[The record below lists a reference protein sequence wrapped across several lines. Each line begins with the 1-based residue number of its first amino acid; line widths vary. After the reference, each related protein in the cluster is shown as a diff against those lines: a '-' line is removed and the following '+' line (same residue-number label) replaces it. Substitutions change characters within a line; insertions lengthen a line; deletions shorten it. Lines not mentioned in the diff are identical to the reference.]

1 MHMNLT
7 TWLSTFA
14 GISGTALCIVA
25 LWLATWAFRH
35 FGITSLL
42 WLIAVKAS
50 GSIASLA
57 ITLPDPKKVQRA
69 YERIQAQFD
78 TSLGDAA
85 ASLIYIRPALG
96 LLPPLCLMI
105 IVAGEI
111 GHYGTR
117 LRADYLPSPSVR
129 RCYSWRVVIGILAV
143 FAAIAPSI
151 IIAYVMRSTP

>member
-14 GISGTALCIVA
+14 GVSGAALCIVA
-25 LWLATWAFRH
+25 LWLATWAFLR

-42 WLIAVKAS
+42 WLIAVKVS
-50 GSIASLA
+50 GAIASLV

-69 YERIQAQFD
+69 YERMQTQFD
-78 TSLGDAA
+78 TSPGDAIS
-85 ASLIYIRPALG
+85 SLIYIRPSLG
-96 LLPPLCLMI
+96 LLPPLFLML

-117 LRADYLPSPSVR
+117 LRADYIPSPSLR

-143 FAAIAPSI
+143 LASIAPSI
-151 IIAYVMRSTP
+151 IIAYVMKSTL